1 MKISDG
7 AYVLFFYQAS
17 KNWLTK
23 VEKGKKLH
31 THIGIIDF
39 DQVLGLEYGT
49 SIVTPKQ
56 KKVYLMEPTI
66 YDFVMKS
73 DRKTQIVY
81 PKDLG
86 YIAIRTGLKSGSNVL
101 EIGTG
106 SASLTTFFAS
116 LVEPGGHVF
125 TYDVNEEFMEI
136 ASKNLKKSGMEKNV
150 TMLKHDIMKEG
161 LEHSNADVA
170 IIDLGDPWNVLQLVH
185 KCLKNSGSVAII
197 CPTMNQLEKTAKRMS
212 EIGFTDIESSEIMIR
227 NIEAREGKTRPSM
240 RMIGHTTYLIFGRK
254 IMQDNAKSETIVD
267 DSKLQITNDEQ

>member
-1 MKISDG
+1 MKITDG
-7 AYVLFFYQAS
+7 AYVLFFYQAT

-23 VEKGKKLH
+23 IEKSKKLH
-31 THIGIIDF
+31 THIGFIDF
-39 DQVLGLEYGT
+39 DQVLGLEYGS

-56 KKVYLMEPTI
+56 KRVYLMEPTI

-86 YIAIRTGLKSGSNVL
+86 YIAIRSGLKSGSNVL

-116 LVEPGGHVF
+116 LVGPSGHVF

-136 ASKNLKKSGMEKNV
+136 AQKNLKKSDMEKNV
-150 TMLKHDIMKEG
+150 SMYKRDIMKEG
-161 LEHSNADVA
+161 LELSEMDVA
-170 IIDLGDPWNVLQLVH
+170 IIDLGDPWNVLHIVH
-185 KCLKNSGSVAII
+185 KCLKSSGSVAII
-197 CPTMNQLEKTAKRMS
+197 CPTMNQLEKTSKHMN
-212 EIGFTDIESSEIMIR
+212 EIGFIDIESTEILIR

-240 RMIGHTTYLIFGRK
+240 RMIGHTTYLLFGRK
-254 IMQDNAKSETIVD
+254 II
-267 DSKLQITNDEQ
+267 

>member
-1 MKISDG
+1 MKIEEG
-7 AYVLFFYQAS
+7 AYVLFFYQTN

-23 VEKGKKLH
+23 VEKSGKLH
-31 THIGIIDF
+31 THVGFIDF
-39 DQVLGLEYGT
+39 DEILGHDYGSSVIT
-49 SIVTPKQ
+49 SKQ

-86 YIAIRTGLKSGSNVL
+86 YIAIKTGLKCGSTVL

-116 LVEPGGHVF
+116 LVGPSGHVF

-136 ASKNLKKSGMEKNV
+136 AKKNLKKAGMEQNV
-150 TMLKHDIMKEG
+150 SMFKRDLTSEG
-161 LEHSNADVA
+161 LELSDIDIA
-170 IIDLGDPWNVLQLVH
+170 IIDLGDPWNVLAIVH
-185 KCLKNSGSVAII
+185 KCLKNSGFVAVI
-197 CPTMNQLEKTAKRMS
+197 CPTMNQLEKTSKQMN
-212 EIGFTDIESSEIMIR
+212 EVGFIDIESTELFIR

-240 RMIGHTTYLIFGRK
+240 RMIGHTTYLLFGRK
-254 IMQDNAKSETIVD
+254 ILHI
-267 DSKLQITNDEQ
+267 

>member
-1 MKISDG
+1 MKITDG

-23 VEKGKKLH
+23 IEKSKKLH

-39 DQVLGLEYGT
+39 DQVLGLEYGS

-56 KKVYLMEPTI
+56 KRVYLMEPTI
-66 YDFVMKS
+66 FDFVMKS

-86 YIAIRTGLKSGSNVL
+86 YIAIRSGLKSGSNVL

-116 LVEPGGHVF
+116 LVGTSGHVF

-136 ASKNLKKSGMEKNV
+136 ARKNLKKSDMEKNV
-150 TMLKHDIMKEG
+150 SMYNRDIMKEG
-161 LEHSNADVA
+161 LELSEIDVA
-170 IIDLGDPWNVLQLVH
+170 IIDLGDPWNVLHIVH
-185 KCLKNSGSVAII
+185 KCLKSSGSVAII
-197 CPTMNQLEKTAKRMS
+197 CPTMNQLEKTSKHMN
-212 EIGFTDIESSEIMIR
+212 EIGFIDIESTEILIR

-240 RMIGHTTYLIFGRK
+240 RMIGHTTYLLFGRK
-254 IMQDNAKSETIVD
+254 II
-267 DSKLQITNDEQ
+267 

>member
-1 MKISDG
+1 MKITDG
-7 AYVLFFYQAS
+7 AYVLFFYQAT

-23 VEKGKKLH
+23 IEKSKKLH

-39 DQVLGLEYGT
+39 DQVLGLEYGS

-56 KKVYLMEPTI
+56 KRVYLMEPTI

-116 LVEPGGHVF
+116 LVGPSGHVF

-136 ASKNLKKSGMEKNV
+136 AQKNLKKSDMEKNV
-150 TMLKHDIMKEG
+150 SMYKRDIMKEG
-161 LEHSNADVA
+161 LELSEIDVA
-170 IIDLGDPWNVLQLVH
+170 IIDLGDPWNVLHIVH
-185 KCLKNSGSVAII
+185 KCLKSSGSVAII
-197 CPTMNQLEKTAKRMS
+197 CPTMNQLEKTSKHMN
-212 EIGFTDIESSEIMIR
+212 EIGFIDIESTEILIR

-240 RMIGHTTYLIFGRK
+240 RMIGHTTYLLFGRK
-254 IMQDNAKSETIVD
+254 II
-267 DSKLQITNDEQ
+267 

>member
-1 MKISDG
+1 MKIVDG
-7 AYVLFFYQAS
+7 SYVLFFYQQN

-23 VEKGKKLH
+23 IEKGKKLH

-39 DQVLGLEYGT
+39 DKVLGLEYGS
-49 SIVTPKQ
+49 SIITPKER
-56 KKVYLMEPTI
+56 KVHLLEPTM

-86 YIAIRTGLKSGSNVL
+86 YIAIRTGLRSGSNVL

-116 LVEPGGHVF
+116 LVEPSGHVF

-136 ASKNLKKSGMEKNV
+136 ARKNLKKSGMEKNV
-150 TMLKHDIMKEG
+150 SMFKQDIMETG
-161 LEHSNADVA
+161 PEQSNIDIAV
-170 IIDLGDPWNVLQLVH
+170 IDLGDPWNVLRAVH
-185 KCLKNSGSVAII
+185 NCLKSSGCVAII
-197 CPTMNQLEKTAKRMS
+197 CPTMNQLEKTSKHMND
-212 EIGFTDIESSEIMIR
+212 IGFTDIESTELLIR

-240 RMIGHTTYLIFGRK
+240 RMIGHTTYLLFGRK
-254 IMQDNAKSETIVD
+254 IT
-267 DSKLQITNDEQ
+267 

>member
-1 MKISDG
+1 MKITDG

-23 VEKGKKLH
+23 IEKSKKLH
-31 THIGIIDF
+31 THIGFIDF
-39 DQVLGLEYGT
+39 DQVLGLEYGS

-56 KKVYLMEPTI
+56 KRVYLMEPTI
-66 YDFVMKS
+66 FDFVMKS

-86 YIAIRTGLKSGSNVL
+86 YIAIRSGLKSGSNVL

-116 LVEPGGHVF
+116 LVGPSGHVF

-136 ASKNLKKSGMEKNV
+136 AQKNLKKSDMEKNV
-150 TMLKHDIMKEG
+150 SMFNRDIMKEG
-161 LEHSNADVA
+161 LELSEIDVA
-170 IIDLGDPWNVLQLVH
+170 IIDLGDPWNVLHIVH
-185 KCLKNSGSVAII
+185 KCLKSSGSVAII
-197 CPTMNQLEKTAKRMS
+197 CPTMNQLEKTSKHMN
-212 EIGFTDIESSEIMIR
+212 EIGFIDIESTEILIR

-240 RMIGHTTYLIFGRK
+240 RMIGHTTYLLFGRK
-254 IMQDNAKSETIVD
+254 II
-267 DSKLQITNDEQ
+267 

>member
-1 MKISDG
+1 MKITDG
-7 AYVLFFYQAS
+7 AYVLFFYQAT

-23 VEKGKKLH
+23 IEKSKKLH

-39 DQVLGLEYGT
+39 DQVLGLEYGS

-56 KKVYLMEPTI
+56 KRVYLMEPTI

-116 LVEPGGHVF
+116 LVGPSGHVF

-136 ASKNLKKSGMEKNV
+136 ARKNLKKSDMEKNV
-150 TMLKHDIMKEG
+150 SMYKRDIMKEG
-161 LEHSNADVA
+161 LELSEMDVA
-170 IIDLGDPWNVLQLVH
+170 IIDLGDPWNVLHIVH
-185 KCLKNSGSVAII
+185 KCLKSSGSVAII
-197 CPTMNQLEKTAKRMS
+197 CPTMNQLEKTSKHMN
-212 EIGFTDIESSEIMIR
+212 EIGFIDIESTEILIR

-240 RMIGHTTYLIFGRK
+240 RMIGHTTYLLFGRK
-254 IMQDNAKSETIVD
+254 II
-267 DSKLQITNDEQ
+267 

>member
-1 MKISDG
+1 MKITDG
-7 AYVLFFYQAS
+7 AYVLFFYQAT

-23 VEKGKKLH
+23 IEKSKKLH
-31 THIGIIDF
+31 THIGFIDF
-39 DQVLGLEYGT
+39 DQVLGLEYGS

-56 KKVYLMEPTI
+56 KRVYLMEPTI

-116 LVEPGGHVF
+116 LVGPSGHVF

-136 ASKNLKKSGMEKNV
+136 AQKNLKKSDMEKNV
-150 TMLKHDIMKEG
+150 SMFNRDIMKEG
-161 LEHSNADVA
+161 LELSEIDVA
-170 IIDLGDPWNVLQLVH
+170 IIDLGDPWNVLHIVH
-185 KCLKNSGSVAII
+185 KCLKSSGSVAII
-197 CPTMNQLEKTAKRMS
+197 CPTMNQLEKTSKHMN
-212 EIGFTDIESSEIMIR
+212 EIGFIDIESTEILIR

-240 RMIGHTTYLIFGRK
+240 RMIGHTTYLLFGRK
-254 IMQDNAKSETIVD
+254 II
-267 DSKLQITNDEQ
+267 

>member
-1 MKISDG
+1 MKITDYS
-7 AYVLFFYQAS
+7 YVFIFYQAS

-23 VEKGKKLH
+23 IEKGKKLH

-39 DQVLGLEYGT
+39 DQVLGLEYGS

-56 KKVYLMEPTI
+56 KREYLMEPTI

-116 LVEPGGHVF
+116 LVGPSGHVF
-125 TYDVNEEFMEI
+125 TYDINEEFMEI
-136 ASKNLKKSGMEKNV
+136 ARKNLKKSGMENYV
-150 TMLKHDIMKEG
+150 TMFKRDIMTEG
-161 LEHSNADVA
+161 LERTDIDIA
-170 IIDLGDPWNVLQLVH
+170 IIDLGDPWNVLQTVH
-185 KCLKNSGSVAII
+185 NCLKNSGSVAVI
-197 CPTMNQLEKTAKRMS
+197 CPTMNQLEHTSKHMN
-212 EIGFTDIESSEIMIR
+212 EVGFMDIESIEIMVR

-254 IMQDNAKSETIVD
+254 MI
-267 DSKLQITNDEQ
+267 

>member
-1 MKISDG
+1 MKITDG

-23 VEKGKKLH
+23 IEKSKKLH

-39 DQVLGLEYGT
+39 DQVLGLEYGS

-56 KKVYLMEPTI
+56 KRVYLMEPTI
-66 YDFVMKS
+66 FDFVMKS

-86 YIAIRTGLKSGSNVL
+86 YIAIRSGLKSGSNVL

-116 LVEPGGHVF
+116 LVGPLGHVF

-136 ASKNLKKSGMEKNV
+136 AQKNLKKSNMEKNV
-150 TMLKHDIMKEG
+150 SMYNRDIMKEG
-161 LEHSNADVA
+161 LELSEIDVA
-170 IIDLGDPWNVLQLVH
+170 IIDLGDPWNVLHIVH
-185 KCLKNSGSVAII
+185 KCLKSSGSVAII
-197 CPTMNQLEKTAKRMS
+197 CPTMNQLEKTSKHMN
-212 EIGFTDIESSEIMIR
+212 EIGFIDIESTEILIR

-240 RMIGHTTYLIFGRK
+240 RMIGHTTYLLFGRK
-254 IMQDNAKSETIVD
+254 II
-267 DSKLQITNDEQ
+267 

>member
-1 MKISDG
+1 MKITDG

-23 VEKGKKLH
+23 IEKSKKLH

-39 DQVLGLEYGT
+39 DQVLGLEYGS

-56 KKVYLMEPTI
+56 KRVYLMEPTI
-66 YDFVMKS
+66 FDFVMKS

-86 YIAIRTGLKSGSNVL
+86 YIAIRSGLKSGSNVL

-116 LVEPGGHVF
+116 LVGPSGHVF

-136 ASKNLKKSGMEKNV
+136 ARKNLKKSDTEKNV
-150 TMLKHDIMKEG
+150 SMYKRDIMKEG
-161 LEHSNADVA
+161 LELSEMDVA
-170 IIDLGDPWNVLQLVH
+170 IIDLGDPWNVLHIVH
-185 KCLKNSGSVAII
+185 KCLKSSGSVAII
-197 CPTMNQLEKTAKRMS
+197 CPTMNQLEKTSKHMN
-212 EIGFTDIESSEIMIR
+212 EIGFIDIESTEILIR

-240 RMIGHTTYLIFGRK
+240 RMIGHTTYLLFGRK
-254 IMQDNAKSETIVD
+254 II
-267 DSKLQITNDEQ
+267 

>member
-1 MKISDG
+1 MKIVEGS
-7 AYVLFFYQAS
+7 YVLVFYQQN

-23 VEKGKKLH
+23 IESGKKLH

-39 DQVLGLEYGT
+39 DKVIGLEYGS
-49 SIVTPKQ
+49 SIITPKE
-56 KKVYLMEPTI
+56 KKVHLLEPTM

-86 YIAIRTGLKSGSNVL
+86 YIAIRTGLRSGSNVL

-116 LVEPGGHVF
+116 LVEPSGHVF

-136 ASKNLKKSGMEKNV
+136 ARKNLKKSGMEKNV
-150 TMLKHDIMKEG
+150 SMFKQDIMETG
-161 LEHSNADVA
+161 PEVSNIDIAV
-170 IIDLGDPWNVLQLVH
+170 IDLGDPWNVLQTVH
-185 KCLKNSGSVAII
+185 NCLKGSGCVAII
-197 CPTMNQLEKTAKRMS
+197 CPTMNQLEKTSKRMGD
-212 EIGFTDIESSEIMIR
+212 IGFTDIESTELLIR

-240 RMIGHTTYLIFGRK
+240 RMIGHTTYLLFGRK
-254 IMQDNAKSETIVD
+254 IT
-267 DSKLQITNDEQ
+267 

>member
-1 MKISDG
+1 MKITDG
-7 AYVLFFYQAS
+7 AYVLFFYQAT

-23 VEKGKKLH
+23 LEKSKKLH

-39 DQVLGLEYGT
+39 DQVLGLEYGS

-56 KKVYLMEPTI
+56 KRVYLMEPTI

-86 YIAIRTGLKSGSNVL
+86 YIAIRSGLKSGSNVL

-116 LVEPGGHVF
+116 LVGPSGHVF

-136 ASKNLKKSGMEKNV
+136 ARKNLKKSDMEKNV
-150 TMLKHDIMKEG
+150 SMYKRDIMKEG
-161 LEHSNADVA
+161 LELSEMDVA
-170 IIDLGDPWNVLQLVH
+170 IIDLGDPWNVLHIVH
-185 KCLKNSGSVAII
+185 KCLKSSGSVAII
-197 CPTMNQLEKTAKRMS
+197 CPTMNQLEKTSKHMN
-212 EIGFTDIESSEIMIR
+212 EIGFTDIESTEILIR

-240 RMIGHTTYLIFGRK
+240 RMIGHTTYLLFGRK
-254 IMQDNAKSETIVD
+254 II
-267 DSKLQITNDEQ
+267 

>member
-1 MKISDG
+1 MKITDG

-23 VEKGKKLH
+23 IEKSKKLH

-39 DQVLGLEYGT
+39 DQVLGLEYGS

-56 KKVYLMEPTI
+56 KRVYLMEPTI
-66 YDFVMKS
+66 FDFVMKS

-86 YIAIRTGLKSGSNVL
+86 YIAIRSGLKSGSNVL

-116 LVEPGGHVF
+116 LVGPLGHVF

-136 ASKNLKKSGMEKNV
+136 ARKNLKKSDMEKNV
-150 TMLKHDIMKEG
+150 SMFNRDIMKEG
-161 LEHSNADVA
+161 LELSEIDVA
-170 IIDLGDPWNVLQLVH
+170 IIDLGDPWNVLHIVH
-185 KCLKNSGSVAII
+185 KCLKSSGSVAII
-197 CPTMNQLEKTAKRMS
+197 CPTMNQLEKTSKHMN
-212 EIGFTDIESSEIMIR
+212 EIGFTDIESTEILIR

-240 RMIGHTTYLIFGRK
+240 RMIGHTTYLLFGRK
-254 IMQDNAKSETIVD
+254 II
-267 DSKLQITNDEQ
+267 

>member
-1 MKISDG
+1 MKITEG
-7 AYVLFFYQAS
+7 AYVLFFYQS
-17 KNWLTK
+17 NKNWLTR
-23 VEKGKKLH
+23 VEKNKKLH

-39 DQVLGLEYGT
+39 DQILGLEYGS
-49 SIVTPKQ
+49 SITTAKQ
-56 KKVYLMEPTI
+56 KKVYLIEPTI

-116 LVEPGGHVF
+116 LVEPSGHVF

-136 ASKNLKKSGMEKNV
+136 ANKNLKKSGMEKNV
-150 TMLKHDIMKEG
+150 SMFKHDIMKEG
-161 LEHSNADVA
+161 LQHSDIDIA
-170 IIDLGDPWNVLQLVH
+170 IIDLGDPWNVLQIVH

-197 CPTMNQLEKTAKRMS
+197 CPTMNQLEKTAKHMY
-212 EIGFTDIESSEIMIR
+212 EIGFRDIESTEIMIR
-227 NIEAREGKTRPSM
+227 NIEAREGKTRPSI
-240 RMIGHTTYLIFGRK
+240 RMIGHTTYLIYGKK
-254 IMQDNAKSETIVD
+254 IIEG
-267 DSKLQITNDEQ
+267 IT

>member
-1 MKISDG
+1 MKITDG

-23 VEKGKKLH
+23 IEKSKKLH

-39 DQVLGLEYGT
+39 DQVLGLEYGS

-56 KKVYLMEPTI
+56 KRVYLMEPTI

-116 LVEPGGHVF
+116 LVGPSGHVF

-136 ASKNLKKSGMEKNV
+136 ARKNLKKSDMEKNV
-150 TMLKHDIMKEG
+150 SMYKRDIMKEG
-161 LEHSNADVA
+161 LELSEIDVA
-170 IIDLGDPWNVLQLVH
+170 IIDLGDPWNVLHIVH
-185 KCLKNSGSVAII
+185 KCLKSSGSVAII
-197 CPTMNQLEKTAKRMS
+197 CPTMNQLEKTSKHMN
-212 EIGFTDIESSEIMIR
+212 EIGFTDIESTEILIR

-240 RMIGHTTYLIFGRK
+240 RMIGHTTYLLFGRK
-254 IMQDNAKSETIVD
+254 II
-267 DSKLQITNDEQ
+267 

>member
-1 MKISDG
+1 MKITDG

-23 VEKGKKLH
+23 IEKSKKLH

-39 DQVLGLEYGT
+39 DQVLGLEYGS

-56 KKVYLMEPTI
+56 KRVYLMEPTI
-66 YDFVMKS
+66 FDFVMKS

-86 YIAIRTGLKSGSNVL
+86 YIAIRSGLKSGSNVL

-116 LVEPGGHVF
+116 LVGTSGHVF

-136 ASKNLKKSGMEKNV
+136 ARKNLKKSDMEKNV
-150 TMLKHDIMKEG
+150 SMFNRDIMKEG
-161 LEHSNADVA
+161 LELSEIDVA
-170 IIDLGDPWNVLQLVH
+170 IIDLGDPWNVLHIVH
-185 KCLKNSGSVAII
+185 KCLKSSGSVAII
-197 CPTMNQLEKTAKRMS
+197 CPTMNQLEKTSKHMN
-212 EIGFTDIESSEIMIR
+212 EIGFIDIESTEILIR

-240 RMIGHTTYLIFGRK
+240 RMIGHTTYLLFGRK
-254 IMQDNAKSETIVD
+254 II
-267 DSKLQITNDEQ
+267 

>member
-1 MKISDG
+1 MKITDG

-23 VEKGKKLH
+23 IEKSKKLH

-39 DQVLGLEYGT
+39 DQVLGLEYGS

-56 KKVYLMEPTI
+56 KRVYLMEPTI

-86 YIAIRTGLKSGSNVL
+86 YIAIRTGLRSGSNVL

-116 LVEPGGHVF
+116 LVGPSGHVF

-136 ASKNLKKSGMEKNV
+136 ARKNLKKSDMEKNV
-150 TMLKHDIMKEG
+150 SMYNLDIMKVG
-161 LEHSNADVA
+161 LELSEIDVA
-170 IIDLGDPWNVLQLVH
+170 IIDLGDPWNVLHIVH
-185 KCLKNSGSVAII
+185 KCLKSSGSVAII
-197 CPTMNQLEKTAKRMS
+197 CPTMNQLEKTSKHMN
-212 EIGFTDIESSEIMIR
+212 EIGFTDIESTEILIR

-240 RMIGHTTYLIFGRK
+240 RMIGHTTYLLFGRK
-254 IMQDNAKSETIVD
+254 II
-267 DSKLQITNDEQ
+267 